1 MTFAHP
7 LVLSLLVLVAAAA
20 AWSLGSG
27 SLSSSLRFPGRPR
40 PQASQTL
47 RALLGTWAPPAL
59 QALALAL
66 VVFALARPQRITSRL
81 RGEGQGI
88 DIMLAVDSSL
98 SMSATDL
105 TPNRVGAAVDT
116 AKRFVQGRVED
127 RIGIVT
133 FGGGTQLV
141 CPLTLDYDAVLRQL
155 DELYPGMT
163 KTDGTAIGDGIVSAL
178 NHLKDSTA
186 KSKII
191 ILLTDGRS
199 NTGVVDPLTA
209 AKTAASLGVKVYT
222 IGAAKRGPALMPI
235 DDPLRGRVM
244 VQIDDDLD
252 DDLLAEIARETDGR
266 YFRATSLKELRDVY
280 ATIDKLEK
288 SKVKLPDIVSRD
300 DRYRLPALLAALLL
314 LAEAGLSN
322 TWLLRWP

>member
-7 LVLSLLVLVAAAA
+7 AALFLLAAVALAALWALRARALNA
-20 AWSLGSG
+20 A
-27 SLSSSLRFPGRPR
+27 LRFPGRGPGDGAR
-40 PQASQTL
+40 TA
-47 RALLGTWAPPAL
+47 RAALGRWAPAAL
-59 QALALAL
+59 QGTALAL
-66 VVFALARPQRITSRL
+66 VVLGLARPQKVSSRL

-98 SMSATDL
+98 SMGAVDL
-105 TPNRVGAAVDT
+105 SPNRIGAAIET
-116 AKRFVQGRVED
+116 AKRFVMGRVED
-127 RIGIVT
+127 RIGIIT
-133 FGGGTQLV
+133 FGGGTELV
-141 CPLTLDYDAVLRQL
+141 CPLTLDYDAVLGQL
-155 DELYPGMT
+155 DGLSAGMT
-163 KTDGTAIGDGIVSAL
+163 DTDGTAIGDGIVSAL

-209 AKTAASLGVKVYT
+209 AKTAASMGVKIYT
-222 IGAAKRGPALMPI
+222 IGAAKRGPALMPV
-235 DDPLRGRVM
+235 DDPNRGRVM

-252 DDLLAEIARETDGR
+252 DDLLAEIARETGGR
-266 YFRATSLKELRDVY
+266 YFRATSLKQLKEVY
-280 ATIDKLEK
+280 DTIDKLEK

-300 DRYRLPALLAALLL
+300 DRYRPFVLAAALLL
-314 LAEAGLSN
+314 LAEAALSS